1 VADARSNT
9 FRTEVRLANP
19 EHLLRPGVIAR
30 ASLTRRVLRDALSVP
45 LRALV
50 PVKGQ
55 YVAFC
60 VKDGRAVRRLV
71 TIAAI
76 VDSAVVVREGLQEGD
91 AVVVEGQRA
100 LTDGAAVT
108 VTAATSPA
116 PASPDA
122 PPPQAP

>member
-1 VADARSNT
+1 
-9 FRTEVRLANP
+9 
-19 EHLLRPGVIAR
+19 
-30 ASLTRRVLRDALSVP
+30 
-45 LRALV
+45 
-50 PVKGQ
+50 
-55 YVAFC
+55 
-60 VKDGRAVRRLV
+60 
-71 TIAAI
+71 